1 MNMPQLNAYLSF
13 NGNCAEA
20 MRFYERTL
28 NGKLEMLTFAQTP
41 NADQMPAADANRI
54 MHAYLVLEGGHGLM
68 AADAPSNMTWEAMKG
83 CALALSYETA
93 EEGRRIFD
101 ALGEG
106 GKVTMPFEPTFW
118 AKGFGM
124 VDDRFG
130 THWIINGGMKP
141 M

>member
-28 NGKLEMLTFAQTP
+28 GGKLLLLTFAQTP
-41 NADQMPAADANRI
+41 VAGQTPPEDANRI
-54 MHAYLVLEGGHGLM
+54 MHSYLDLGEGQELM
-68 AADAPSNMTWEAMKG
+68 AADAPSNMTYEPMKG
-83 CALALSYETA
+83 CALALSYPTA
-93 EEGRRIFD
+93 EEGKRIFE

-106 GKVTMPFEPTFW
+106 GKVTMPFEPSFW
-118 AKGFGM
+118 ADGFGM

>member
-1 MNMPQLNAYLSF
+1 MPQLNAYLSF
-13 NGNCAEA
+13 NGNCTEA

-28 NGKLEMLTFAQTP
+28 GGKLQLLTFAETPAAGQTP
-41 NADQMPAADANRI
+41 PADANKI
-54 MHAYLVLEGGHGLM
+54 MHAYLDLDGGQALM
-68 AADAPSNMTWEAMKG
+68 AADAPSHMKFEPMKG
-83 CALALSYETA
+83 CALALSYGTA
-93 EEGRRIFD
+93 EEGRRIFE

-106 GKVTMPFEPTFW
+106 GKITMPYEATFW
-118 AKGFGM
+118 ADGFGM